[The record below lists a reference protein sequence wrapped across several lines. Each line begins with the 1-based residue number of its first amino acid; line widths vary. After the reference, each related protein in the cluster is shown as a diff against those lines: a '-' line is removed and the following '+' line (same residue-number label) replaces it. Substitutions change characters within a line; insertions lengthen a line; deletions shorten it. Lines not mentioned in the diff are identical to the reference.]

1 VNKLE
6 YEEIT
11 PEELEIFGLSSYESR
26 AYLSLLNLG
35 IRTAKE
41 ISDDSKIPFGRIYDV
56 LSSLEDKRL
65 LDIQET
71 RPKKFIAK
79 EPKIA
84 LKNLI
89 TTKNEEL
96 LFLTDKAKV
105 IEKKLDRHP
114 KVEIKESL
122 FWSVAIGKESIS
134 RYIEKISEA
143 ETELNMILDI
153 HVAARMPNNNIILN
167 LLKILYLCNKR
178 GVDVK
183 ILLTGVSPESHEEK
197 YLQSMRKHF
206 IKLGS
211 TEVRQCVECTTAFDV
226 IDKGKVVIKVMN
238 PVKPDEFFA
247 WIFVWQE
254 KLAAELQE
262 KFLALWTQGQNLAIK
277 TS

>member
-1 VNKLE
+1 MLE

-89 TTKNEEL
+89 TTKNAEL
-96 LFLTDKAKV
+96 MFLTDKAKV
-105 IEKKLDRHP
+105 IEEKLDRHP

-183 ILLTGVSPESHEEK
+183 ILLTGVVPGSHEEK

-206 IKLGS
+206 IKLGT

-262 KFLALWTQGQNLAIK
+262 KFLELWTQAQNLAIK
-277 TS
+277 TN

>member
-1 VNKLE
+1 MNILE

-89 TTKNEEL
+89 TTKNAEL
-96 LFLTDKAKV
+96 MFLTDKAKV
-105 IEKKLDRHP
+105 IEEKLDRHP

-183 ILLTGVSPESHEEK
+183 ILLTGVVPGSHEEK

-262 KFLALWTQGQNLAIK
+262 KFLELWTQAQNLAIK
-277 TS
+277 TN